1 MEVLKS
7 ALRRLRPTIGPR
19 VEEEMGIERL
29 FWWRARKPHYLFGKL
44 VYWTRSY
51 NVGDILSPIIIQRIL
66 QNRGLFLKDMEAGR
80 RLLAVG
86 SILHFAREGD
96 TIWGSGINGKIG
108 THEYCFTSLDVRA
121 VRGPLTRRFL
131 LDRGIACPAVYGDP
145 ALLIPYLFP
154 EFRVQQRQKQRYV
167 VIPHLHEISMF
178 AGEAEVLYP
187 TCNWRRFI
195 SRILTADLVIS
206 SSLHGIIVAEAFGI
220 PSRLLRLTS
229 AEPMLKYQDYYSG
242 TGRNKFSYAHSIED
256 AQRMGGE
263 ELPQFDAD
271 GLLRAFPIDLWR

>member
-121 VRGPLTRRFL
+121 
-131 LDRGIACPAVYGDP
+131 D
-145 ALLIPYLFP
+145 
-154 EFRVQQRQKQRYV
+154 
-167 VIPHLHEISMF
+167 
-178 AGEAEVLYP
+178 EA
-187 TCNWRRFI
+187 R
-195 SRILTADLVIS
+195 
-206 SSLHGIIVAEAFGI
+206 
-220 PSRLLRLTS
+220 
-229 AEPMLKYQDYYSG
+229 
-242 TGRNKFSYAHSIED
+242 
-256 AQRMGGE
+256 
-263 ELPQFDAD
+263 
-271 GLLRAFPIDLWR
+271 

>member
-1 MEVLKS
+1 
-7 ALRRLRPTIGPR
+7 
-19 VEEEMGIERL
+19 
-29 FWWRARKPHYLFGKL
+29 
-44 VYWTRSY
+44 
-51 NVGDILSPIIIQRIL
+51 
-66 QNRGLFLKDMEAGR
+66 
-80 RLLAVG
+80 
-86 SILHFAREGD
+86 
-96 TIWGSGINGKIG
+96 
-108 THEYCFTSLDVRA
+108 
-121 VRGPLTRRFL
+121 
-131 LDRGIACPAVYGDP
+131 
-145 ALLIPYLFP
+145 
-154 EFRVQQRQKQRYV
+154 
-167 VIPHLHEISMF
+167 MF